1 MCDYLLHYFSG
12 NRGWNDWQL
21 LALPTPPFWIVYAMF
36 LLFRSPE
43 ISVFFLSS
51 WWWLLILLTLVWN
64 PSGPA
69 NQVKKYSLSEQS
81 LRFFPQSGFAVSNVN
96 TKGIESF
103 SFPCVPLWLP
113 PPPSGPSTQLASS
126 PLSGSLFPSRTA
138 LRAARLSPRPLHS
151 SRGTWPSSA
160 LCGKGTAEG
169 RFGSQLPTAQ
179 GWRQEGRAGRS
190 GRHFP
195 FPSAHR
201 RFRSAAGRAVGAGA
215 QRWTATRYR
224 RGKNSRMR
232 ATHPPLPR
240 DACACGILCVCVCV
254 LAVWAGQRARWRH
267 AAARTT

>member
-113 PPPSGPSTQLASS
+113 PPRADRVPSSLPLRS
-126 PLSGSLFPSRTA
+126 PVPCSPP
-138 LRAARLSPRPLHS
+138 ARLSGQPASLRGLCTAPAALDLALH
-151 SRGTWPSSA
+151 
-160 LCGKGTAEG
+160 CVGK
-169 RFGSQLPTAQ
+169 
-179 GWRQEGRAGRS
+179 
-190 GRHFP
+190 
-195 FPSAHR
+195 
-201 RFRSAAGRAVGAGA
+201 V
-215 QRWTATRYR
+215 
-224 RGKNSRMR
+224 
-232 ATHPPLPR
+232 LPR
-240 DACACGILCVCVCV
+240 DA
-254 LAVWAGQRARWRH
+254 LAASSLPRRGGDRRAGQ
-267 AAARTT
+267 AAAGGTSLSPRRIAGSDPPRAAL